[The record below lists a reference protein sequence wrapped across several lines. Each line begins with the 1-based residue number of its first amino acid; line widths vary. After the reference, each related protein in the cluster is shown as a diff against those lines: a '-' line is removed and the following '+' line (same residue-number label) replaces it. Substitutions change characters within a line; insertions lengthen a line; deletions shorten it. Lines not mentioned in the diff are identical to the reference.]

1 MRNVLMLFRLTNGK
15 RGLLKDAGR
24 LVNWSAT

>member
-1 MRNVLMLFRLTNGK
+1 MLFRLINGK